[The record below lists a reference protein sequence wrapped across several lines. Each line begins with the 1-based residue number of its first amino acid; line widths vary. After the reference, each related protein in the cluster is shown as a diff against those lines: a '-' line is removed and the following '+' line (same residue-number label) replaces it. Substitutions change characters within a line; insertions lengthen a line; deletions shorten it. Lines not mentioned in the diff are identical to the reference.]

1 MVLREADKI
10 SSGMAE
16 VVMKRAIEPGDYQ
29 PNGIERDIDLFHG
42 RSGRNAVK
50 GCKRWLIADP
60 LHLISQ

>member
-50 GCKRWLIADP
+50 GCK
-60 LHLISQ
+60 